1 MKKKVTRKETRE
13 CLTNFCLGCELVK
26 VTRRFFPDLMERL
39 GRIADPRHQGYVKYK
54 SHVLLATRILSA
66 IFYISSMRKISEE
79 LNCEIGIEN
88 IGRFCGEDLEEAPYW
103 ETMNN
108 YLERVNPEELQNT
121 VCALVKR
128 LIRSRAFENARIRG
142 KYWQIL
148 IDATGIT
155 SSRHELDGNYIF
167 KVHRKGTAEE
177 YKEYFYYAL
186 EAKLVLGNNIVVSVM
201 TEFVENK
208 DGEWDKQDCER
219 KACKRLMKRLKE
231 MFPNLPI
238 CVSGDSLYACKPFF
252 QACKEYHWR
261 YIVRY
266 KEGSIPGVFQEY
278 EALRKLEG
286 HPGKGKNGKISY
298 RYDFV
303 NAIDYE
309 GHKLSCLEY
318 AEDGKPHPFLFLTDL
333 PLSRRNAP
341 ETAFFGRRRWKIEN
355 QGFNAQKN
363 HGFSLGHLF
372 SRNYQ
377 AMKNHYYLIQI
388 GHTIAQIMDAWESLW
403 KSVRQSKE
411 QKHKRILES
420 WKTQRLSDFDLQ
432 TPSRFQIRLE

>member
-39 GRIADPRHQGYVKYK
+39 GRIADPRHQAYVKYK

-88 IGRFCGEDLEEAPYW
+88 IGRFCGEDLEEAPYR

-208 DGEWDKQDCER
+208 DGERDKQDCGR

-309 GHKLSCLEY
+309 GHKLNCLEY
-318 AEDGKPHPFLFLTDL
+318 AEDGKRHPFLFLTDL

-388 GHTIAQIMDAWESLW
+388 GHMIAQIMDAWESLW

-411 QKHKRILES
+411 QKHRRILES